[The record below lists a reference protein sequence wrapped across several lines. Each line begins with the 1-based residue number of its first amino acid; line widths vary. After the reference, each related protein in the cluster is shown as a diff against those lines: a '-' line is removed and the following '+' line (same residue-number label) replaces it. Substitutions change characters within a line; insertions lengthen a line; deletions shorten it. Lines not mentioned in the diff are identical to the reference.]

1 MNTLY
6 VRCQTKD
13 YILDIVAARAG
24 MRINKD
30 NSVKKDTFP
39 QRNINDAEYK
49 EILIIIYK
57 YKYTF
62 GLAVVGG

>member
-13 YILDIVAARAG
+13 YILDIVTALAG
-24 MRINKD
+24 MRINK
-30 NSVKKDTFP
+30 VKKDAFP
-39 QRNINDAEYK
+39 QHNISNAEYK
-49 EILIIIYK
+49 DILIIIYK

>member
-13 YILDIVAARAG
+13 CTLDIVAARAG
-24 MRINKD
+24 MRINKV
-30 NSVKKDTFP
+30 NSVKKDAFP
-39 QRNINDAEYK
+39 QHNIRYAEYK
-49 EILIIIYK
+49 EISIIIYL
-57 YKYTF
+57 YKYNF

>member
-30 NSVKKDTFP
+30 NSVKKDAFP
-39 QRNINDAEYK
+39 QDNISNAEYK
-49 EILIIIYK
+49 EILIIIYLFR
-57 YKYTF
+57 YTF